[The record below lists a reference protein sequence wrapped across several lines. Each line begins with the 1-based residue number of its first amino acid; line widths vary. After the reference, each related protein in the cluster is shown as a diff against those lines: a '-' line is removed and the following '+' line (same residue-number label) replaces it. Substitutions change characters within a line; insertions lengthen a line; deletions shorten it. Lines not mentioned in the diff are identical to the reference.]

1 MGTKRPY
8 DNDRTTN
15 PTAVRTPSVFA
26 DACGV
31 LGTGNKR
38 GDRSVGA
45 GATARMISFG
55 WIDFGRQTAIAAR
68 LLLVALAGSA
78 VWVPGAQAGG
88 KPAAFII
95 DANTG
100 TVISASNADEPRYP
114 ASLTKM
120 MTLYV
125 VFDLIE
131 QGRLNYQTRI
141 RISDKAASAP
151 PSKLGVEEGDDI
163 ALIDAI
169 KSLITRSANDIAIA
183 IAEHIAGSEEQFAAL
198 MTQRARAIGMKAS
211 TFKNASGLPIESQVT
226 TARDM
231 VTLGLR
237 LHDDFPR
244 HYALFSIRDFRYAG
258 RSHAN
263 HNTMLNGYE
272 GTEGIKTGYTQASG
286 FNLVA
291 SVKRNSKHVMGA
303 VFGGASAASRN
314 QTMRTLLNIAL
325 FKASSTKTRVPAAI
339 LVAQTRTAPSPV
351 PEPRPAVRP
360 APAQEVAQASKTKT
374 DWAAKVATV
383 PTPVEV
389 LAEAPA
395 QRPLM
400 RPPGTIEIAK
410 VRPVLVAPRPPR
422 QAPLVVAAA
431 APTAVAASTAEPEPV
446 RPVTGSAPLEISLPP
461 LAASAVAV
469 PQPSSIPARVIA
481 PITPRVPAVS
491 PPVAIQPASPAAVQA
506 PAQARGAPPSTF
518 QQQAANLSGGAP
530 QPAYHLSG
538 PPRVAS
544 PAASGVEIQI
554 GAYSNAAEA
563 DRQLGLARTKAAD
576 LIGAAPGSAQAT
588 SANGKPIWRARF
600 GGFQAQKA
608 SNVCT
613 ELRRRQID
621 CLVVRAE

>member
-1 MGTKRPY
+1 ML
-8 DNDRTTN
+8 
-15 PTAVRTPSVFA
+15 AA
-26 DACGV
+26 LAC
-31 LGTGNKR
+31 
-38 GDRSVGA
+38 SAA
-45 GATARMISFG
+45 GATRAE
-55 WIDFGRQTAIAAR
+55 
-68 LLLVALAGSA
+68 
-78 VWVPGAQAGG
+78 AGG
-88 KPAAFII
+88 KDAAFII

-100 TVISASNADEPRYP
+100 NIISASNADEPRYP

-141 RISDKAASAP
+141 KFSDKAASAP
-151 PSKLGVEEGDDI
+151 PSKLGIEEGEDI
-163 ALIDAI
+163 ALVDAI
-169 KSLITRSANDIAIA
+169 KSLITRSANDVAIA
-183 IAEHIAGSEEQFAAL
+183 IAEHIAGSEEKFAAL

-211 TFKNASGLPIESQVT
+211 TFKNASGLPNSDQVT

-237 LHDDFPR
+237 LHDDFPK
-244 HYALFSIRDFRYAG
+244 HYALFSTREFRYAG

-325 FKASSTKTRVPAAI
+325 FKASSTKTRVPAAT
-339 LVAQTRTAPSPV
+339 LLAQARTAPSPAL
-351 PEPRPAVRP
+351 EPRPAARP
-360 APAQEVAQASKTKT
+360 APVPAPEIAQVTKAKA
-374 DWAAKVATV
+374 DWAPKVATA

-395 QRPLM
+395 PAALM
-400 RPPGTIEIAK
+400 RQPGTIEIAK

-422 QAPLVVAAA
+422 QAPIVVAAA
-431 APTAVAASTAEPEPV
+431 SPTAATASAAEPEPV
-446 RPVTGSAPLEISLPP
+446 RPVSGSAPLEITLPP

-469 PQPSSIPARVIA
+469 PSPAPARTPA
-481 PITPRVPAVS
+481 PVAARAPAAPVAAVARAPAVS
-491 PPVAIQPASPAAVQA
+491 PSIAIQAAAPAAVQA
-506 PAQARGAPPSTF
+506 TATGRGAPPSTF
-518 QQQAANLSGGAP
+518 QQQAANLSGGAS

-538 PPRVAS
+538 PPRAAS
-544 PAASGVEIQI
+544 PAATGVEIQI
-554 GAYSNAAEA
+554 GAYSSAAEA
-563 DRQLGLARTKAAD
+563 DRQLGLARSKAGD
-576 LIGAAPGSAQAT
+576 LIGAAPGAAQAT

-600 GGFQAQKA
+600 GGFQAQQA